1 MPFLDHLEEL
11 RWRLLYSL
19 GAIVICTIL
28 GWVVV
33 DRIDIIGVLIRP
45 IEPLL
50 PAGRL
55 AFTSPVDPLMIQLKF
70 AFLVGLV
77 LASPVVGYNLW
88 AFLAPALYDR
98 EKRMIVPSLVVG
110 ALLFMGG
117 ALAGYALVL
126 PRALKVLFG
135 FQSAH
140 LAPVITA
147 DRYFGFAFQ
156 LILAF
161 GVVTELPLVVT
172 ILASLGL
179 VTPGFLS
186 RNRRYALVVAAALAA
201 FLTPPDAVSM
211 LMMMVPLLL
220 LYEIGIFCAW
230 VVTRRRARAA
240 AAAGGGTG
248 GVVKAGLLILA
259 LLGGGG
265 GGRLKAQVGQPPPP
279 PPPGQD
285 TTRFGQPGVGGGA
298 ANPVH
303 PLDTAAAR
311 KLGLPSAPS
320 RNFPTSDAVIDSLL
334 KLKGYRITQY
344 VADTLLLLGDSQT
357 IFLRGEAFV
366 DREGTKLQAD
376 SVRYRESDCRLDAT
390 GTPQLFDQGQ
400 VMVGDG
406 MRYDTCEKRGTV
418 QSALTDFQNG
428 GATWLMRGNL
438 AVDSGSTRLYGAKS
452 NITSSDLPV
461 PDYHFEARQVKWVNK
476 TVMVARPAILYVR
489 DVPIMWLPFIFQDI
503 RPGRRSGILI
513 PRFGLNDIVRPTR
526 NYHRHI
532 ANLGYYWVVNDYVD
546 ALASADW
553 FAGTSFTVRAQT
565 RYRWLDQFVSGG
577 FSYSHLGQLDT
588 PATSD
593 QIMWNHNQQ
602 FSSRTR
608 FTAAVNYAT
617 NGRVV
622 QNNTVDP
629 FLTTAQLSSQANFD
643 KRFDWG
649 TFNAGA
655 SLTQNLSTKLTTQ
668 NFPRVTLTPAPI
680 DIGPSVTWSPGFS
693 FNNSQTLHN
702 GPTLVPTAFGP
713 DTVIPYFF
721 DNRST
726 DIAFRTPLRIGRWN
740 WDNGVTIADRS
751 SNQRYTLA
759 VPDSTDPSRLTNI
772 VYGRTFATAFD
783 WTTAINLPQLFSGTW
798 HLQPGV
804 SIVNTTSAGPFL
816 IRNQYSGGQFV
827 SQGKRLQF
835 SVGLAPT
842 FFGFF
847 PGFGPLARIRHSF
860 SPLISYQMA
869 PGATVPQAYAHAI
882 DPTGRLLNSR
892 SDPQQTMNVGLQQAF
907 EGKLKPPPG
916 DTTTAAASRKV
927 RLLSWS
933 TSPMS
938 YNFEQAK
945 QAGRTGWQTQTM
957 TNTFASDL
965 LRGFSLQLTHDLW
978 TGQAGLASSRFS
990 PFLTNVSASFTVT
1003 ARTFQGLGAL
1013 IGLGHLGNE
1022 PPAPQAQPGQQ
1033 GTLPGQV
1040 PQGPGPRGRMD
1051 LQSPYAVGAGA
1062 GAGGGFSMSLQF
1074 TSTRTRVYETVA
1086 PPPTDIGLGLPPPPP
1101 LPPPSSGLSGGRSQL
1116 SMNTHFNPTVN
1127 WSVSW
1132 NTIYDFDLKQFGQ
1145 QFIRLERNLRRW
1157 HASFVFSRTASGN
1170 FAFNFYVALLDEPD
1184 IKFDYDQQTFA
1195 K

>member
-19 GAIVICTIL
+19 LAIVLCTFA
-28 GWVVV
+28 GWFIV

-45 IEPLL
+45 IEPLI
-50 PAGRL
+50 PGGRL
-55 AFTSPVDPLMIQLKF
+55 AFTSPFDPLMIQLKF
-70 AFLVGLV
+70 AFLVGLL
-77 LASPVVGYNLW
+77 LASPIVGYQIW

-98 EKRMIVPSLVVG
+98 EKRFIVPTLVFG
-110 ALLFMGG
+110 ALLF
-117 ALAGYALVL
+117 LAGAFVCYWFVL
-126 PRALKVLFG
+126 PRGLTVGMG
-135 FQSAH
+135 FQSRH
-140 LAPVITA
+140 LTPVITA
-147 DRYFGFAFQ
+147 DRYFGVAF
-156 LILAF
+156 LLLVAF
-161 GVVTELPLVVT
+161 GLVMELPLVVT

-179 VTPGFLS
+179 VTPGFLR
-186 RNRRYALVVAAALAA
+186 RNRRYALVIAAALAA
-201 FLTPPDAVSM
+201 FLTPPDAISM

-220 LYEIGIFCAW
+220 LYEVGIVCAW
-230 VVTRRRARAA
+230 VVTRRRAREDRAGQDA
-240 AAAGGGTG
+240 VKVGIVLLALGLAQPLLGTRGGGLSAQ
-248 GVVKAGLLILA
+248 GVG
-259 LLGGGG
+259 
-265 GGRLKAQVGQPPPP
+265 GQPPPT
-279 PPPGQD
+279 D
-285 TTRFGQPGVGGGA
+285 TTQRAGLAGQGTGA
-298 ANPVH
+298 PAH

-311 KLGLPSAPS
+311 KLGLPSAPTRS
-320 RNFPTSDAVIDSLL
+320 FPASDAIIDSLL
-334 KLKGYRITQY
+334 RMKGYRTTQY

-357 IFLRGEAFV
+357 IFLRGAAFV

-376 SVRYRESDCRLDAT
+376 SVRYRESDCRLDAS
-390 GTPQLFDQGQ
+390 GSPQLFDQGS

-406 MRYDTCEKRGTV
+406 MRYDTCEKRGTIR
-418 QSALTDFQNG
+418 SALTDFQNG

-489 DVPIMWLPFIFQDI
+489 DVPVMWLPFIFQDI

-565 RYRWLDQFVSGG
+565 RYRWLTQFVNGG
-577 FSYSHLGQLDT
+577 FSFSHLGQLDT

-593 QIMWNHNQQ
+593 QIMWTHDQQ

-608 FTAAVNYAT
+608 FAASVNYAT
-617 NGRVV
+617 NGHVV
-622 QNNTVDP
+622 QSNTVDP
-629 FLTTAQLSSQANFD
+629 WLTTAQLSSQVNFD

-655 SLTQNLSTKLTTQ
+655 TLTQNLSTKLTTQ

-680 DIGPSVTWSPGFS
+680 DIGRNVTWSPAFS

-702 GPTLVPTAFGP
+702 GPTLLITGNGTGATDTTA
-713 DTVIPYFF
+713 YFF
-721 DNRST
+721 DNHAT
-726 DIAFRTPLRIGRWN
+726 DIAFRTPFRIGRWN
-740 WDNGVTIADRS
+740 WDNSIAIADRS
-751 SNQRYTLA
+751 SNQRFELT
-759 VPDSTDPSRLTNI
+759 VPDSSDPSRLTTI
-772 VYGRTFATAFD
+772 VYGRTFATALD
-783 WTTAINLPQLFSGTW
+783 WTTGINLPQLFSGTW
-798 HLQPGV
+798 HFQPGLA
-804 SIVNTTSAGPFL
+804 IINTTSAGPFL
-816 IRNQYSGGQFV
+816 IRNQFSGGRFV
-827 SQGKRLQF
+827 AQGKRLQF
-835 SVGLAPT
+835 SLGLAPT

-847 PGFGPLARIRHSF
+847 PGFGPLARIRHSI
-860 SPLISYQMA
+860 SPLVSYQIA
-869 PGATVPQAYAHAI
+869 PGATVPQDYAHAI

-892 SDPQQTMNVGLQQAF
+892 SDPQQTMNVGLQQNF
-907 EGKLKPPPG
+907 EAKFKPPDG
-916 DTTTAAASRKV
+916 DTTTASASRKI

-938 YNFEQAK
+938 YNFQQAK
-945 QAGRTGWQTQTM
+945 QPGRSGWQTQTM

-965 LRGFSLQLTHDLW
+965 LRGFSFQVTHDLW

-990 PFLTNVSASFTVT
+990 PFLTNMAASFTIT
-1003 ARTFQGLGAL
+1003 ARTFEGLGAL
-1013 IGLGHLGNE
+1013 VGLGHG
-1022 PPAPQAQPGQQ
+1022 GTQQ
-1033 GTLPGQV
+1033 GPLPPQPV
-1040 PQGPGPRGRMD
+1040 PGAPPPGGLPAQGPGPRGRVD
-1051 LQSPYAVGAGA
+1051 LQGPYIPGAS
-1062 GAGGGFSMSLQF
+1062 AGGGFSMSLQF
-1074 TSTRTRVYETVA
+1074 TSTRTRVYETVV
-1086 PPPTDIGLGLPPPPP
+1086 PPPTDIGLGPPPPP
-1101 LPPPSSGLSGGRSQL
+1101 PIPPPSSGLSGGRSQL

-1132 NTIYDFDLKQFGQ
+1132 NTIYDFDLRQFGQ
-1145 QFIRLERNLRRW
+1145 QYIRLERNLRRW

-1184 IKFDYDQQTFA
+1184 IKFDYDQQTFT